1 MILGFVPGNGVL
13 HRLHPFSG
21 LSLAAT
27 VVVLALALPAPQ
39 GAVGLTAALVIV
51 ALVARLP
58 RVLGTVAAFA
68 APFWLF
74 LFLIHVVFGDDP
86 LRALTVGGQIT
97 AILLGFLLV
106 LASVHPARLVDALL
120 EARVPFAVAY
130 LLAATLQSVPRLQA
144 RAGAILDAQRCRG
157 LAVQGSL
164 WRRARAVVPLAVPLV
179 LGALAEVDQR
189 AFALD
194 SRGMAARVRRTPLA
208 PPRDS
213 ALDGS
218 IRWSLLILSVGVI
231 ALRVIA

>member
-1 MILGFVPGNGVL
+1 VILGFVAGNGIL
-13 HRLHPFSG
+13 HRLHPFTG
-21 LSLAAT
+21 LSLAAA

-39 GAVGLTAALVIV
+39 GAVGLAAALVIV
-51 ALVARLP
+51 AFVAGLP
-58 RVLGTVAAFA
+58 RVLVTVAAFA

-194 SRGMAARVRRTPLA
+194 SRGMGARVRRTPLA

-213 ALDGS
+213 VLDGS
-218 IRWSLLILSVGVI
+218 IRWSLLILSLGVI